1 MIRFSRRLVSQAA
14 AAAVLALTVP
24 LAMQAQAQAQTATG
38 PIKIGVLTIDAG
50 PFATYASLVE
60 DSSRAAVDMLN
71 AEGGALGRK
80 FEVVVQ
86 SHAGTPSSAI
96 AAVNRLVQQGGVSFV
111 TGQTPTSHSL
121 AISPKLAALNALM
134 IDVYSQGDDLMT
146 KACQPNFFRVTTP
159 DSVYAAMLR
168 EFVKKSGAKTW
179 NLISPDYAVG
189 HTFAAK
195 FSDIVKA
202 QGGTVQMS
210 LFAAQ
215 GTNDFGSYIT
225 QLAKPA
231 DALMVTLYMSD
242 GNSFAKQQKQ
252 FGLFDKYKTVL
263 GNGFATEF
271 QLAAQGD
278 SVLGVLN
285 GLSYH
290 NTMPG
295 ERNAA
300 FVKSYE
306 ARFKRKPI
314 YTDADMMVALE
325 MLRAAIVKAKSTDVS
340 AVRTALAGLKAPTVF
355 GEVEMRAA
363 DHTLIRQLGVAEV
376 VRTPDGKATTFAMR
390 SIEPGSALF
399 PPPSPECKMQ

>member
-1 MIRFSRRLVSQAA
+1 MTPIDRMTRRG
-14 AAAVLALTVP
+14 AVGALSAGALALALP
-24 LAMQAQAQAQTATG
+24 LAAWAQAG
-38 PIKIGVLTIDAG
+38 DPIKIGVLTIDSG

-60 DSSRAAVDMLN
+60 DSARVGVEVLN
-71 AEGGALGRK
+71 AQGGALGRK
-80 FEVVVQ
+80 FEVIVQ
-86 SHAGTPSSAI
+86 AHAGTPASAI
-96 AAVNRLVQQGGVSFV
+96 AAVNKLVEQGGARFI

-121 AISPKLAALNALM
+121 AIAPKLEGLNALM

-159 DSVYAAMLR
+159 DAVYTAMLR
-168 EFVKKSGAKTW
+168 DFVRKSGAKTW
-179 NLISPDYAVG
+179 NVISPDYAVG

-195 FSDIVKA
+195 FADMVQA
-202 QGGTVQMS
+202 EGGTVQQS
-210 LFAAQ
+210 LFAPQ
-215 GTNDFGSYIT
+215 GTTDFGSYIT
-225 QLAKPA
+225 QLSKPA

-271 QLAAQGD
+271 QLSAQGD

-300 FVKSYE
+300 FVKAYE
-306 ARFKRKPI
+306 ARYKRKPI
-314 YTDADMMVALE
+314 YTDADMMVAME
-325 MLRAAIVKAKSTDVS
+325 MLRAAIVKANSTDVP
-340 AVRTALAGLKAPTVF
+340 AVRKALAGLKAPTIY
-355 GEVEMRAA
+355 GDVEMRAA
-363 DHTLIRQLGVAEV
+363 DHTLIRQHGVAEV
-376 VRTPDGKATTFAMR
+376 VKTADGKATTFAMR
-390 SIEPGSALF
+390 SIEPGTKLF
-399 PPPSPECKMQ
+399 PPPSPECKVQ

>member
-1 MIRFSRRLVSQAA
+1 MDKLTRRTAA
-14 AAAVLALTVP
+14 LLLAAGALSCALSP
-24 LAMQAQAQAQTATG
+24 AAFAQSSGDT
-38 PIKIGVLTIDAG
+38 IKIGVLTIDSG

-60 DSSRAAVDMLN
+60 DSARTAVDILN
-71 AEGGALGRK
+71 AQGGALGKK
-80 FEVVVQ
+80 FEVVLQ
-86 SHAGTPSSAI
+86 SHAGTPASAI
-96 AAVNRLVQQGGVSFV
+96 AAATRLVQQGGASFL

-121 AISPKLAALNALM
+121 AIAPRLGQLNALM

-159 DSVYAAMLR
+159 DSVYTAMLR
-168 EFVKKSGAKTW
+168 DFVKKSGAKTW
-179 NLISPDYAVG
+179 NMISPDYAVG
-189 HTFAAK
+189 HSFATK
-195 FSDIVKA
+195 FTEMVQE
-202 QGGTVQMS
+202 QGGTVQQS
-210 LFAAQ
+210 LFAPQ
-215 GTNDFGSYIT
+215 GTTDFGSYIT
-225 QLAKPA
+225 QLSKPA

-271 QLAAQGD
+271 QLSAQGD

-300 FVKSYE
+300 FVKAYE
-306 ARFKRKPI
+306 ARNKRKPI

-325 MLRAAIVKAKSTDVS
+325 MLRAAIVKANTTDVP
-340 AVRTALAGLKAPTVF
+340 AVRNALAGLKAPTIY

-363 DHTLIRQLGVAEV
+363 DHHLIRQHGVAQV
-376 VRTPDGKATTFAMR
+376 VKTADGKATTFAMR
-390 SIEPGSALF
+390 TIEPGASLF
-399 PPPSPECKMQ
+399 PPPSPECKVQ

>member
-1 MIRFSRRLVSQAA
+1 MTSLSRRFVALS
-14 AAAVLALTVP
+14 AVAGALC
-24 LAMQAQAQAQTATG
+24 LAMPPLVQAQAKD
-38 PIKIGVLTIDAG
+38 PIKIGVLTIDSG

-60 DSSRAAVDMLN
+60 DSARTAVDILN
-71 AEGGALGRK
+71 AQGGALGRK
-80 FEVVVQ
+80 FEVVLQ
-86 SHAGTPSSAI
+86 SHAGTPASAI
-96 AAVNRLVQQGGVSFV
+96 AAATKLVQQGGASFL

-121 AISPKLAALNALM
+121 AIAPKLAEWNALM

-159 DSVYAAMLR
+159 DVVYTAMLR
-168 EFVKKSGAKTW
+168 DFVKKSGAKTW
-179 NLISPDYAVG
+179 NMISPDYAVG
-189 HTFAAK
+189 HTFTAK
-195 FSDIVKA
+195 FTDMVKE
-202 QGGTVQMS
+202 QGGTVQES
-210 LFAAQ
+210 LFAPQ
-215 GTNDFGSYIT
+215 GTTDFGSYIT
-225 QLAKPA
+225 QLSKPA

-271 QLAAQGD
+271 QLSAQGD
-278 SVLGVLN
+278 AVLGVLN

-300 FVKSYE
+300 FVKAYE
-306 ARFKRKPI
+306 ERNKRKPI

-325 MLRAAIVKAKSTDVS
+325 MLRAAIIKANSTDVP
-340 AVRTALAGLKAPTVF
+340 AVRSALAGLKAPTIY

-363 DHTLIRQLGVAEV
+363 DHTLIRQHGVAQV
-376 VRTPDGKATTFAMR
+376 VKTADGKATTFAMR
-390 SIEPGSALF
+390 QIEPGSALF
-399 PPPSPECKMQ
+399 PPPSPECKVQ

>member
-1 MIRFSRRLVSQAA
+1 MIRISRRLVAFAA
-14 AAAVLALTVP
+14 AAAAAALVLAMPPAVH
-24 LAMQAQAQAQTATG
+24 AQAQG
-38 PIKIGVLTIDAG
+38 PIKIGVLTIDSG

-60 DSSRAAVDMLN
+60 DSARSAVDILN

-86 SHAGTPSSAI
+86 SHAGTPASAI
-96 AAVNRLVQQGGVSFV
+96 AAANKLAQQGGVSFL

-121 AISPKLAALNALM
+121 AIAPRLDGLNALM

-159 DSVYAAMLR
+159 DSVYTAMLR

-179 NLISPDYAVG
+179 NMISPDYAVG
-189 HTFAAK
+189 HTFSAK
-195 FSDIVKA
+195 FTAMV
-202 QGGTVQMS
+202 QEMGGTVQQS
-210 LFAAQ
+210 LFAPQ
-215 GTNDFGSYIT
+215 GTTDFGSYIS
-225 QLAKPA
+225 QLSKPA

-252 FGLFDKYKTVL
+252 FGLFEKYKTVL

-271 QLAAQGD
+271 QLSAQGD

-290 NTMPG
+290 NSMPG

-300 FVKSYE
+300 FVKAYE
-306 ARFKRKPI
+306 ARNKRKPI

-325 MLRAAIVKAKSTDVS
+325 MLRAAIVKAKSTDVA
-340 AVRTALAGLKAPTVF
+340 AVRGALAGLKAPTVY

-363 DHTLIRQLGVAEV
+363 DHHLIRQHGVAQV
-376 VRTPDGKATTFAMR
+376 VKTADGKATTFAMR
-390 SIEPGSALF
+390 SIEPGTALF
-399 PPPSPECKMQ
+399 PPPSPECKVQ

>member
-1 MIRFSRRLVSQAA
+1 MNHFSRRLVTLGAATTAALMLSAPLTALAQAPSQA
-14 AAAVLALTVP
+14 
-24 LAMQAQAQAQTATG
+24 
-38 PIKIGVLTIDAG
+38 PIKIGVLIIDSG

-60 DSSRAAVDMLN
+60 DSARAGVELLN

-86 SHAGTPSSAI
+86 AHSGTPASAI
-96 AAVNRLVQQGGVSFV
+96 AATNKLVQQGGVSFL
-111 TGQTPTSHSL
+111 TGQTPSSHSL
-121 AISPKLAALNALM
+121 ALAPKLAELNALM
-134 IDVYSQGDDLMT
+134 IDVYSQSDDLMT

-159 DSVYAAMLR
+159 DSVYTAMLR

-179 NLISPDYAVG
+179 NMISPDYAVG
-189 HTFAAK
+189 HSFSAK
-195 FSDIVKA
+195 FTDMVKE
-202 QGGTVQMS
+202 QGGTVQQS
-210 LFAAQ
+210 LFAPQ
-215 GTNDFGSYIT
+215 GTTDFGSYIS
-225 QLAKPA
+225 QLSKPA

-271 QLAAQGD
+271 QLSAQGD

-300 FVKSYE
+300 FVKAYE
-306 ARFKRKPI
+306 ARNKRKPI
-314 YTDADMMVALE
+314 YTDADMMVAMEL
-325 MLRAAIVKAKSTDVS
+325 LRAAIVKAKSTDVP
-340 AVRTALAGLKAPTVF
+340 AVRAALAGLKTPTVY

-363 DHTLIRQLGVAEV
+363 DHTLIRQHGVAEV
-376 VRTPDGKATTFAMR
+376 VKTADGKATTFAMR
-390 SIEPGSALF
+390 SIVPGNTLF
-399 PPPSPECKMQ
+399 PPPSPDCKAQ